1 MFRPSRFF
9 ALVWLILISLDFFIN
24 DIFHVFYPIGVDTYI
39 FIAIAAFF
47 VLLGG
52 AFSYNFF
59 PIKPLQAGL
68 SIFEMPI
75 YLLLKDKFWL
85 VILFLITL
93 LTCLEHFMMVGAT
106 WILPAGVDQYRY
118 MVTENGDSRLFPLLG
133 FFNFFLFFS
142 GAFLVIHAREMRFY
156 VKVIFIFFL
165 AFSVY
170 LSSSRSF
177 IFVLA
182 LITCFTYILLY
193 GFRWWCFLLPFF
205 LAFVFLVVG
214 LITGKTDPFSLIIY
228 TFSPVHAFSELMAGG
243 AQLQSNVDLFSFRFL
258 HPIFSYFGLITN
270 GLTMLDYVQTPL
282 PTNVYTSF
290 FVYWY
295 DFGWWSLVFWFFL
308 GFFSDY
314 FYKWFV
320 VTRCQKSLLVNALI
334 LNCMAL
340 SVFYD
345 YFTSS
350 AFVYVS
356 LIIILLFYPDPSSK
370 QNTAR
375 SLDKVSL

>member
-1 MFRPSRFF
+1 
-9 ALVWLILISLDFFIN
+9 
-24 DIFHVFYPIGVDTYI
+24 
-39 FIAIAAFF
+39 
-47 VLLGG
+47 
-52 AFSYNFF
+52 
-59 PIKPLQAGL
+59 
-68 SIFEMPI
+68 
-75 YLLLKDKFWL
+75 
-85 VILFLITL
+85 
-93 LTCLEHFMMVGAT
+93 
-106 WILPAGVDQYRY
+106 
-118 MVTENGDSRLFPLLG
+118 
-133 FFNFFLFFS
+133 
-142 GAFLVIHAREMRFY
+142 MRFY

-205 LAFVFLVVG
+205 MAFVFLVVG

-290 FVYWY
+290 LYIGMIL
-295 DFGWWSLVFWFFL
+295 DGGLWFF
-308 GFFSDY
+308 GFSWDF
-314 FYKWFV
+314 F
-320 VTRCQKSLLVNALI
+320 
-334 LNCMAL
+334 
-340 SVFYD
+340 
-345 YFTSS
+345 
-350 AFVYVS
+350 
-356 LIIILLFYPDPSSK
+356 LIIFTNGLLLLGVKNPY
-370 QNTAR
+370 
-375 SLDKVSL
+375 